1 MASFAACSVITRPRG
16 SKALSRSQSP
26 TAISRKSE
34 TLSPANYRRTGK
46 WTPSRPAQ
54 SDAPAPHQKDSFMS
68 LLRDSLSA
76 FAAGATVCF
85 IVYAAYA
92 FPAQTRASIDNLMFK
107 HAPLSVPHHINVV

>member
-1 MASFAACSVITRPRG
+1 MIRRPP
-16 SKALSRSQSP
+16 RSTLFPYTTLFRSP

-68 LLRDSLSA
+68 LLRDSLCA
-76 FAAGATVCF
+76 FAAGAVVFCVVF
-85 IVYAAYA
+85 APPA
-92 FPAQTRASIDNLMFK
+92 FPPPTPPPSPTFHL
-107 HAPLSVPHHINVV
+107 H

>member
-1 MASFAACSVITRPRG
+1 MIRRPP
-16 SKALSRSQSP
+16 RSTLFPYTTLFRSP

-68 LLRDSLSA
+68 LLRDSLCA
-76 FAAGATVCF
+76 FAAGAAGGCVGL
-85 IVYAAYA
+85 AATPLA
-92 FPAQTRASIDNLMFK
+92 PATLPSIDNF
-107 HAPLSVPHHINVV
+107 IFQ